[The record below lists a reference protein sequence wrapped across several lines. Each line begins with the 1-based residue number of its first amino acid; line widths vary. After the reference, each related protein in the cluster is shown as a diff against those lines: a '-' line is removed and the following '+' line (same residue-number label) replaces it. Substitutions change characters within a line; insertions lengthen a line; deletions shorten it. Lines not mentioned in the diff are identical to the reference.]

1 MSFGDLWRRVGNSLL
16 GYSNELPLK
25 PTSSQAI
32 KAQVEPVEVKRSYFL
47 RPFARQDAAIA
58 SLQRGF
64 NGLYDLLTG
73 LQENIDRQ
81 NRRQEEIVSYL
92 SHIPDLI
99 QSLPETTR
107 NQAEALRNIGRQIQ
121 DNLSQQKQLADL
133 VVKVGENSHEHQ
145 AAVENLTTRVDSVVE
160 NGDKL
165 LLSIRQ
171 VSSTISAMNQSNDS
185 NAQIARHIQDSLRR
199 QDETIEAA
207 FTRQNSRLTAW
218 LAISF
223 GLTIASMAGLGAMM
237 FIFMKK

>member
-1 MSFGDLWRRVGNSLL
+1 M
-16 GYSNELPLK
+16 
-25 PTSSQAI
+25 
-32 KAQVEPVEVKRSYFL
+32 
-47 RPFARQDAAIA
+47 
-58 SLQRGF
+58 
-64 NGLYDLLTG
+64 
-73 LQENIDRQ
+73 
-81 NRRQEEIVSYL
+81 
-92 SHIPDLI
+92 
-99 QSLPETTR
+99 
-107 NQAEALRNIGRQIQ
+107 
-121 DNLSQQKQLADL
+121 
-133 VVKVGENSHEHQ
+133 VKVGENSHEHQ